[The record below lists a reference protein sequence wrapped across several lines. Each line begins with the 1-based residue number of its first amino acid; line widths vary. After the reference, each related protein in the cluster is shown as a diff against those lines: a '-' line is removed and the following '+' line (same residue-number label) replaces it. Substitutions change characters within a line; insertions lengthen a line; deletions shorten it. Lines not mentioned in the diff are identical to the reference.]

1 MTTKLSRERL
11 EALANLQSLEC
22 MALPASHAESAEMAR
37 MLLAGMDSEPVY
49 QYWSYTTVENIEGD
63 QEEFWFWNDCDKD
76 FFDKIDGKKRMLYTA
91 PPAPVADDYFASLV
105 TQARARADKAMRK
118 FPQPNYVLN
127 KVAEE
132 SGEVIKAVIHYTEG
146 REEWRNVEGE
156 IIDNLA
162 MLIRLVQEGD
172 QVIGF
177 TPPTDCR
184 AAMLKA
190 VTVTAATVPDG
201 WKLVPVDATRAMMD
215 AARRVEDEGYD
226 AMHKAMLA
234 AAPATPNGWIKCSER
249 MPDERQEVIVMDADR
264 NEVQSGMI
272 YYDGRFVDFNEEYYE
287 VENPSHWMP
296 LPAAPEQEV

>member
-1 MTTKLSRERL
+1 MTAQLSRE
-11 EALANLQSLEC
+11 ELQIIADTDHVQC
-22 MALPASHAESAEMAR
+22 GDAAAMAR
-37 MLLAGMDSEPVY
+37 MLLAGMGSEPVAWIVHAR
-49 QYWSYTTVENIEGD
+49 QGDMLTSDGNFVANAEG
-63 QEEFWFWNDCDKD
+63 
-76 FFDKIDGKKRMLYTA
+76 ISSIRSTPLYAA
-91 PPAPVADDYFASLV
+91 PPAQVAEHSGYFASLV

-190 VTVTAATVPDG
+190 GPVTAATVPNDTKRLDWLDAQNKRLNEYYGTSYG
-201 WKLVPVDATRAMMD
+201 WKFDANFQRNAMMLND
-215 AARRVEDEGYD
+215 SNYPVMTVRQAIDE
-226 AMHKAMLA
+226 AMLA
-234 AAPATPNGWIKCSER
+234 AAPA
-249 MPDERQEVIVMDADR
+249 
-264 NEVQSGMI
+264 
-272 YYDGRFVDFNEEYYE
+272 
-287 VENPSHWMP
+287 
-296 LPAAPEQEV
+296 APEQEV

>member
-1 MTTKLSRERL
+1 MNKSTITRDELNEVIATYGKHHIAHRM
-11 EALANLQSLEC
+11 ANV
-22 MALPASHAESAEMAR
+22 
-37 MLLAGMDSEPVY
+37 LLAAMDSE
-49 QYWSYTTVENIEGD
+49 
-63 QEEFWFWNDCDKD
+63 
-76 FFDKIDGKKRMLYTA
+76 
-91 PPAPVADDYFASLV
+91 PVADDYFASLV

-184 AAMLKA
+184 AAI
-190 VTVTAATVPDG
+190 
-201 WKLVPVDATRAMMD
+201 
-215 AARRVEDEGYD
+215 
-226 AMHKAMLA
+226 LA
-234 AAPATPNGWIKCSER
+234 AAPQSPGSDPATVPGKWISVSER
-249 MPDERQEVIVMDADR
+249 MPEYGDYLVT
-264 NEVQSGMI
+264 
-272 YYDGRFVDFNEEYYE
+272 DGRDFDVQLFDGEQFIPGFVWEDKIT
-287 VENPSHWMP
+287 HWMP
-296 LPAAPEQEV
+296 LPAAPQEVSHG